1 MEQPGALP
9 GAHGVRLPPR
19 QRVFMNR
26 LHSQL
31 PRGQYFAIHP
41 SPGVPEQFTLI
52 YHLNMG
58 GAGPLPEDSPL
69 RYTQENID
77 EFCDSRANIRTRFP
91 NLLVLERNSPQN
103 YRVDRQDCLF
113 ASYRDEIVGP
123 GELLD
128 GNGAP
133 ISVHSQ
139 LFPLSPASFL
149 SPGEAQ
155 RKRPAPTL
163 SATISN
169 SSSSS
174 SSSRTPKSSRRDSSS
189 TQISKRGVLATDG
202 PGAAAATMNEALG
215 SLRRGTER
223 EAALASF
230 HELPTPEDKR
240 HMQRA
245 CAAVLPGSLADQ
257 MNEVVVSELNKVRAH
272 LSGLGSRIRKKKE
285 KKGHAPRK
293 TQTPAQRPTPSEWP
307 SPPTQAWSR
316 ATSSAWLWQSM
327 ENMLFFGNGG

>member
-31 PRGQYFAIHP
+31 PRGQYFAIRP

-91 NLLVLERNSPQN
+91 NLRVLERNSPQN

-128 GNGAP
+128 GNGAGP
-133 ISVHSQ
+133 LFQFILSYSLYPRHRFCRLVKHSG
-139 LFPLSPASFL
+139 S
-149 SPGEAQ
+149 
-155 RKRPAPTL
+155 
-163 SATISN
+163 
-169 SSSSS
+169 
-174 SSSRTPKSSRRDSSS
+174 
-189 TQISKRGVLATDG
+189 G
-202 PGAAAATMNEALG
+202 P
-215 SLRRGTER
+215 RQ
-223 EAALASF
+223 
-230 HELPTPEDKR
+230 H
-240 HMQRA
+240 
-245 CAAVLPGSLADQ
+245 
-257 MNEVVVSELNKVRAH
+257 
-272 LSGLGSRIRKKKE
+272 
-285 KKGHAPRK
+285 
-293 TQTPAQRPTPSEWP
+293 
-307 SPPTQAWSR
+307 
-316 ATSSAWLWQSM
+316 
-327 ENMLFFGNGG
+327 

>member
-1 MEQPGALP
+1 MEQPG
-9 GAHGVRLPPR
+9 GVRLPPR

-31 PRGQYFAIHP
+31 PRGQYFAIRP

-155 RKRPAPTL
+155 RKRPAPSIL

-169 SSSSS
+169 SSSSSSS
-174 SSSRTPKSSRRDSSS
+174 SSSRTPKSSRRGSSS

-230 HELPTPEDKR
+230 HELLTPEDKR

-272 LSGLGSRIRKKKE
+272 LSGLGSRIRKKR
-285 KKGHAPRK
+285 KKGARAQKNPNPGS
-293 TQTPAQRPTPSEWP
+293 TPNPK
-307 SPPTQAWSR
+307 
-316 ATSSAWLWQSM
+316 
-327 ENMLFFGNGG
+327 